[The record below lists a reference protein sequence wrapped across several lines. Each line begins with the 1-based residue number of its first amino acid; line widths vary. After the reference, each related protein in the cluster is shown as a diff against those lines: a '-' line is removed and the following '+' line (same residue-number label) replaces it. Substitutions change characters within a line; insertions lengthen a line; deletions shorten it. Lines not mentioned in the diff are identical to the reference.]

1 MAKRLDA
8 VEEKFLNTV
17 KENNLID
24 FGDKIVVG
32 VSGGPDSLTLL
43 SLLLK
48 YKEKFNIE
56 IIVAHVNHLIRK
68 DSTEDEQFVENFCKK
83 NGVKF
88 YCKRVNVL
96 EIAKKEKKGTEEVG
110 RKERYKFFREIC
122 KKENANKIAIA
133 HNMNDNAETMILNLV
148 RGTGLNGLEGIKPYA
163 ILDGL
168 FIIRPLINCKREE
181 IESYCKKNNL
191 EPRIDSTNKE
201 NIYKRN
207 IIRKKILPSLKEL
220 NPNIVETLMRTSEL
234 VTENNDFM
242 KEETYKAFLSVAEV
256 QNKGT
261 IEERKNLEGKNLKN
275 NNCNK
280 NIEVIIYVKKFNN
293 LPIILRKNVLLYAV
307 EKITGNTKNISK
319 QNIDDVEKMAEK
331 NIGNKTLTADNLKFY
346 INNGILFIE
355 SKY

>member
-133 HNMNDNAETMILNLV
+133 HNMNDNAETMILKYDVDMVINIGRLKAKEYDFVENDIRAVVEASGDKLV
-148 RGTGLNGLEGIKPYA
+148 KV
-163 ILDGL
+163 
-168 FIIRPLINCKREE
+168 IIETCLLTDEE
-181 IESYCKKNNL
+181 
-191 EPRIDSTNKE
+191 KE
-201 NIYKRN
+201 
-207 IIRKKILPSLKEL
+207 
-220 NPNIVETLMRTSEL
+220 
-234 VTENNDFM
+234 
-242 KEETYKAFLSVAEV
+242 KACQLSVAA
-256 QNKGT
+256 GAD
-261 IEERKNLEGKNLKN
+261 
-275 NNCNK
+275 
-280 NIEVIIYVKKFNN
+280 YVKTSTGFSTAGANVHDVA
-293 LPIILRKNVLLYAV
+293 LMRKTVGPNVGVKAAGGARSYA
-307 EKITGNTKNISK
+307 
-319 QNIDDVEKMAEK
+319 DAEAFVK
-331 NIGNKTLTADNLKFY
+331 AGATRIGASSGVAIVNGETAAEGSY
-346 INNGILFIE
+346 
-355 SKY
+355 